1 MPVTRLVPVQYEYL
15 LKQNGRYDKSLVPDF
30 HMWGLWGTET
40 EPMLQIR
47 PAIVLAATLV
57 ITAPLQGAQ
66 ATALEKAK
74 FVFHLGA
81 AYYAFNTWVWKPYRQ
96 YEFKV
101 GAPNQRTNIVKAGA
115 ALLFAGYQVNSAIKM
130 TRNTQDPF
138 LKRIGALLPNFSK
151 SLTAVGDDLK
161 NGRFNEQG
169 IQQLNRSAT
178 TLLNT
183 AQQQGQTIRPVAVP
197 IPGL

>member
-1 MPVTRLVPVQYEYL
+1 MFR
-15 LKQNGRYDKSLVPDF
+15 
-30 HMWGLWGTET
+30 M
-40 EPMLQIR
+40 R
-47 PAIVLAATLV
+47 PALVLTSALV
-57 ITAPLQGAQ
+57 IAAPLQSAH

-96 YEFKV
+96 YKFQV
-101 GAPNQRTNIVKAGA
+101 GAPNQKTNIVKAGA

-138 LKRIGALLPNFSK
+138 LKSIGGLLPNFRK
-151 SLTAVGDDLK
+151 SLTAVGNDLK
-161 NGRFNEQG
+161 QGRFNEQG

-178 TLLNT
+178 QLLNA

>member
-1 MPVTRLVPVQYEYL
+1 MGHTKTVCMSLTRQ
-15 LKQNGRYDKSLVPDF
+15 SLVF
-30 HMWGLWGTET
+30 T
-40 EPMLQIR
+40 
-47 PAIVLAATLV
+47 AALM
-57 ITAPLQGAQ
+57 ISAPSQSAN

-96 YEFKV
+96 YKFRV

-115 ALLFAGYQVNSAIKM
+115 ALVFAGFQVNSAIKM

-138 LKRIGALLPNFSK
+138 LKKIGGLLPDFSK
-151 SLTAVGDDLK
+151 SLTAVGNDLK
-161 NGRFNEQG
+161 AGRFNEAG
-169 IQQLNRSAT
+169 IQRLNRSASG
-178 TLLNT
+178 LLDA
-183 AQQQGQTIRPVAVP
+183 AQQEGQTIRPVAVP